1 MLNKIKNKSYNLL
14 RQSEKYTKTD
24 MIYLTKGG
32 LWLSL
37 GQIIAFISALLL
49 TITFANLLPKET
61 YGTYKYLISILALLS
76 IPSLKKFGTAFIQ
89 SIARGYE
96 GNFEEILWTKIKWG
110 SLGSLA
116 SFILA
121 FYYFIQNNYTLAI
134 SFCIIA
140 IIVPFFNGFN
150 FYISYLSG
158 KKIFSKLTKYR
169 SLSQISVTI
178 SVVISLF
185 LTNNVLFILLTYL
198 SSETIT
204 RLIALYLTKK
214 KFPPNKEKD
223 EGVIE
228 YGKHLSFI
236 ELFKSIAEEA
246 DKILIYHYIGGAE
259 LAIYSIAISPIG
271 QIKTFILNL
280 KTLAFPKLSKAKT
293 EVIKKTLLKKILKAS
308 LITIPIIVIYILL
321 APWLFSIFFP
331 KYVDSAFLSQI
342 LAISI
347 ILVPSSLMSSALSAK
362 KQIKSLYRLRILGSL
377 GKLIIYFIAIK
388 FYGLI
393 GLVISRIIIDIYTTL
408 LYKYYFNK
416 ISN

>member
-1 MLNKIKNKSYNLL
+1 MFKNLKQKSYNLL
-14 RQSEKYTKTD
+14 RWSEKYTKTD
-24 MIYLTKGG
+24 MIYLSKGG
-32 LWLSL
+32 FWLTL
-37 GQIIAFISALLL
+37 GQIIAFISAFLL
-49 TITFANLLPKET
+49 TITFANFLPKET

-96 GNFEEILWTKIKWG
+96 GNFEKILWTKIKWG

-134 SFCIIA
+134 GFCIIA

-150 FYISYLSG
+150 LYTSYLSG
-158 KKIFSKLTKYR
+158 KKIFNKLTKYR
-169 SLSQISVTI
+169 SLSQIIVTI

-185 LTNNVLFILLTYL
+185 LTNNVLLILLTYL
-198 SSETIT
+198 LSETIT

-214 KFPPNKEKD
+214 KFPPNTEKD
-223 EGVIE
+223 EEVMK

-259 LAIYSIAISPIG
+259 LAIYTIAISPIG

-280 KTLAFPKLSKAKT
+280 KTLAFPKLSEADADK
-293 EVIKKTLLKKILKAS
+293 IKKTLPKKILKAS

-321 APWLFSIFFP
+321 APWLFSMFFP
-331 KYVDSAFLSQI
+331 KYTSSVILSQI

-347 ILVPSSLMSSALSAK
+347 ILVPTSLMSSALSAK
-362 KQIKSLYRLRILGSL
+362 KQIKSLYKLRILGSL
-377 GKLIIYFIAIK
+377 GKLIIYFIAVK
-388 FYGLI
+388 YYGLI
-393 GLVISRIIIDIYTTL
+393 GLVISRIIIDIYMTI

-416 ISN
+416 IN